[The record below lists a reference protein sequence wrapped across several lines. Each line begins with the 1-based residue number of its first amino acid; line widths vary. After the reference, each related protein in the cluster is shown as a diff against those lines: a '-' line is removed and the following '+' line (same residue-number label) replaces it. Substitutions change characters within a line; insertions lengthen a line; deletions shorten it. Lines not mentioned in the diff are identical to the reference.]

1 MRAKTKGCALLV
13 AAFLLAGTGAAGS
26 PQKKDYLSGIEADK
40 IRDAEGPS
48 KRIKLFLEFAG
59 DRLKKLQ
66 YELARPSADQ
76 RRPERLNG
84 LLNAYA
90 GCLDDAAELIE
101 LGREK
106 QQDVHA
112 GIKEMQAKAKEFLTY
127 LQEVST
133 NGPERDSYKET
144 LDDAIEATKDALA
157 EASKAAKEVAPP
169 PVRRR
174 N

>member
-13 AAFLLAGTGAAGS
+13 AAFLLAGTGAARS

-48 KRIKLFLEFAG
+48 KRIKLFLEFAA

-90 GCLDDAAELIE
+90 GCLDDAAHLVDV
-101 LGREK
+101 GQD
-106 QQDVHA
+106 QQRAVHA
-112 GIKEMQAKAKEFLTY
+112 RNKDMHQKR
-127 LQEVST
+127 Q
-133 NGPERDSYKET
+133 
-144 LDDAIEATKDALA
+144 DAATQHR
-157 EASKAAKEVAPP
+157 VQP
-169 PVRRR
+169 RQQQ
-174 N
+174 

>member
-76 RRPERLNG
+76 RRPEPLNSLPNPYTSCQID
-84 LLNAYA
+84 LLTR
-90 GCLDDAAELIE
+90 IE
-101 LGREK
+101 P
-106 QQDVHA
+106 
-112 GIKEMQAKAKEFLTY
+112 T
-127 LQEVST
+127 
-133 NGPERDSYKET
+133 P
-144 LDDAIEATKDALA
+144 
-157 EASKAAKEVAPP
+157 
-169 PVRRR
+169 
-174 N
+174 